1 MRIRLCL
8 MSYKAPSPVPSPCR
22 GRRPRR
28 PGGCRPQGRQE
39 RENVTGV
46 RCGNDSERGEYAN
59 DFTVCWRSGSPSSV
73 IRLAGDR
80 RMPPS
85 PAGGRKGRTSSGL
98 VGVRGGLIVK
108 SEKLWDRLR
117 RSFENLSRSDTTIF
131 HYSFL
136 SLQLKMFRLGGADA
150 SGLSVR
156 PKRPCPFPPRVG
168 AGVLDGPEGVAHKGD
183 RRGRT

>member
-1 MRIRLCL
+1 MRIRLGL

-28 PGGCRPQGRQE
+28 PGGCRPQVRQE

-46 RCGNDSERGEYAN
+46 RCGKDRSGGYANGIYRLLAVRFSLFRHPPRGGSADATFPRWGKEGANQQRPCRGE
-59 DFTVCWRSGSPSSV
+59 
-73 IRLAGDR
+73 
-80 RMPPS
+80 
-85 PAGGRKGRTSSGL
+85 
-98 VGVRGGLIVK
+98 GGLIVK

-156 PKRPCPFPPRVG
+156 PKRPRPFPPRVG
-168 AGVLDGPEGVAHKGD
+168 AGVLDGPEGAAHKGG